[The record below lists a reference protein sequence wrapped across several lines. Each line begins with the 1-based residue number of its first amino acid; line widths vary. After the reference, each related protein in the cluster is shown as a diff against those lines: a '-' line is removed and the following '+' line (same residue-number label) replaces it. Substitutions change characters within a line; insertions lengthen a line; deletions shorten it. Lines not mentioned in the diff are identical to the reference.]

1 MKTFSLFAAA
11 ALVAALGACA
21 TVNTKDTTAN
31 PGAVSGKSDCS
42 SSCGDNA
49 APGAVSG
56 KSDSCGTKT
65 DCSSKS
71 SCGGEASMGAV
82 SGKSDSCGSKASC
95 CPMSK
100 SST

>member
-31 PGAVSGKSDCS
+31 
-42 SSCGDNA
+42 
-49 APGAVSG
+49 PGAVSG